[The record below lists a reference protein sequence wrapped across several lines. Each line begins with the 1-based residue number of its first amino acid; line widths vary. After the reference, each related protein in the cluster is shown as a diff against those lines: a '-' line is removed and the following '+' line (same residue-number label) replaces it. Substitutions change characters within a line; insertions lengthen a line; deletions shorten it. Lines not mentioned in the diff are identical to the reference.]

1 MNYFDLFFYIVLF
14 SQIMFLS
21 YYYPKRM
28 LIRIH
33 TIFKNYP
40 PNEFPKLYPESI
52 DKYKKSAKRYQIM
65 NHLIIVLGF
74 GLIVWFYVTPR
85 TGGWDQV
92 IVFWYF
98 MLQFIPNIGIELWS
112 RNYHKTMRILNQDA
126 QKEAAL
132 QPRRLTDF
140 VSKEFLGTAF
150 SIYVIFI
157 VFNVYIDQFN
167 YPWFGGYLNLLIIS
181 GAYLFFGLII
191 YKAMYGKVKNPH
203 QSYEDRKIYIQT
215 IIRQV
220 LSIAIAVTL
229 YAMLQISM
237 KAYGLESFKAITV
250 SLYFHVIG
258 FLSMQWPR
266 LDFINFD
273 VYKDKPGLT
282 K

>member
-1 MNYFDLFFYIVLF
+1 MNIDLLLYIVLF

-52 DKYKKSAKRYQIM
+52 EKYKKSAKRYQIM
-65 NHLIIVLGF
+65 NHLMIGLGL
-74 GLIVWFYVTPR
+74 GLILWFYITPR
-85 TGGWDQV
+85 TGKWDQA

-98 MLQFIPNIGIELWS
+98 MIQFIPNLGIELWS
-112 RNYHKTMRILNQDA
+112 MKYHNAMRLLNQDA
-126 QKEAAL
+126 QKEAVL

-140 VSKEFLGTAF
+140 ASKNLLGTVF
-150 SIYVIFI
+150 VIYIIF
-157 VFNVYIDQFN
+157 VGYVAYLDQFD
-167 YPWFGGYLNLLIIS
+167 YPWFGGYLNVLIIS
-181 GAYLFFGLII
+181 GVFLFFGII
-191 YKAMYGKVKNPH
+191 GYRAMYGKVKNPH
-203 QSYEDRKIYIQT
+203 QSYEDRKTDIQT
-215 IIRQV
+215 LIRQ
-220 LSIAIAVTL
+220 LLSMSIAVML
-229 YAMLQISM
+229 YAMLQISL
-237 KAYGLESFKAITV
+237 KVFGLESFKAISI

-273 VYKDKPGLT
+273 VYKDKPGLA

>member
-1 MNYFDLFFYIVLF
+1 MNIDLLLYIVLF

-21 YYYPKRM
+21 YYYPRRM
-28 LIRIH
+28 LIRIN

-40 PNEFPKLYPESI
+40 PIEFPKLYPESI

-65 NHLIIVLGF
+65 NHLIMVLGF

-98 MLQFIPNIGIELWS
+98 MIQFIPNLGVELWS
-112 RNYHKTMRILNQDA
+112 KSTHKNMRLLNQDA

-132 QPRRLTDF
+132 EPRRLTDF
-140 VSKEFLGTAF
+140 VSKEFLGTVFAV
-150 SIYVIFI
+150 YVIFLG
-157 VFNVYIDQFN
+157 FTVYINQSN
-167 YPWFGGYLNLLIIS
+167 YPWFGGYLNVLIIS
-181 GAYLFFGLII
+181 GCYLFFGLII
-191 YKAMYGKVKNPH
+191 YKALYGKVKNPH
-203 QSYEDRKIYIQT
+203 QSYEDRKIDIQT

-229 YAMLQISM
+229 YAMVQISM
-237 KAYGLESFKAITV
+237 KAFELESFKAISL

-258 FLSMQWPR
+258 FLSMQWPH

-273 VYKDKPGLT
+273 VYKNKPALT

>member
-1 MNYFDLFFYIVLF
+1 MNIDLLLYIVLF

-21 YYYPKRM
+21 YYYPRRM

-52 DKYKKSAKRYQIM
+52 EKYKKSAKRYQVM
-65 NHLIIVLGF
+65 NHLIMVLGF

-85 TGGWDQV
+85 TGDWDQV
-92 IVFWYF
+92 IIFGYF
-98 MLQFIPNIGIELWS
+98 MIQFLPNMGIELWTMK
-112 RNYHKTMRILNQDA
+112 YHNSMRLLNQDA
-126 QKEAAL
+126 QKEAVL
-132 QPRRLTDF
+132 IPRRLTDF
-140 VSKEFLGTAF
+140 VSKEFLGTVVV
-150 SIYVIFI
+150 IYVIFVGFI
-157 VFNVYIDQFN
+157 AYVDQFN
-167 YPWFGGYLNLLIIS
+167 YPWFGGYLNVLIIS
-181 GAYLFFGLII
+181 GTYLFFAFII
-191 YKAMYGKVKNPH
+191 YRAMYGKVKNPH
-203 QSYEDRKIYIQT
+203 QSYEDRKIDIQT
-215 IIRQV
+215 LIRQL

-229 YAMLQISM
+229 YAMLQNSFIVF
-237 KAYGLESFKAITV
+237 GLESFKAISI

-273 VYKDKPGLT
+273 VYKDKPALT

>member
-1 MNYFDLFFYIVLF
+1 M
-14 SQIMFLS
+14 LS
-21 YYYPKRM
+21 
-28 LIRIH
+28 RIY
-33 TIFKNYP
+33 TILKNYP
-40 PNEFPKLYPESI
+40 PNDFPKLYPESI
-52 DKYKKSAKRYQIM
+52 EKYKKSAKRYQVM
-65 NHLIIVLGF
+65 NHLIMVLGF

-85 TGGWDQV
+85 TGEWDQV

-98 MLQFIPNIGIELWS
+98 MIQFIPNIGIELWS
-112 RNYHKTMRILNQDA
+112 RNTHKTMRLLNQDA

-140 VSKEFLGTAF
+140 VSKEFLGTVFA
-150 SIYVIFI
+150 IYVIF
-157 VFNVYIDQFN
+157 VGFNVYIDQFN
-167 YPWFGGYLNLLIIS
+167 YPWFGGYLNILIIS
-181 GAYLFFGLII
+181 GTYLFFGLII

-203 QSYEDRKIYIQT
+203 QSYEDRKIDIQT
-215 IIRQV
+215 IIRQA

-229 YAMLQISM
+229 YAILQISM
-237 KAYGLESFKAITV
+237 KAYGLESFKAIIA
-250 SLYFHVIG
+250 SLYFHVIV

>member
-1 MNYFDLFFYIVLF
+1 
-14 SQIMFLS
+14 
-21 YYYPKRM
+21 M

-40 PNEFPKLYPESI
+40 PNKFPKLYPESI
-52 DKYKKSAKRYQIM
+52 DKYKKLAKRYQIM

-74 GLIVWFYVTPR
+74 GLIIWFYVTPR
-85 TGGWDQV
+85 TGEWDHV
-92 IVFWYF
+92 ILFWYF
-98 MLQFIPNIGIELWS
+98 MIQFIPNMGIELWS
-112 RNYHKTMRILNQDA
+112 RKTHKAMRLLNQDA

-140 VSKEFLGTAF
+140 VSKEFLGTVFA
-150 SIYVIFI
+150 IYVIFI

-167 YPWFGGYLNLLIIS
+167 YPWFGGYLNPFIIS
-181 GAYLFFGLII
+181 GAYLIFGLII

-203 QSYEDRKIYIQT
+203 QSYEDRKIDIQT

-237 KAYGLESFKAITV
+237 KVYGLESFKAISI